1 MTGSLAAAAYIAAAA
16 SLGGGQDWSP
26 LGKALS
32 QLKPKPAEGQTQPA
46 AGTGASPIGNP
57 GGPTQQLPPPARDPK
72 EEFKVISAEEF
83 SRDGTKIRAKGGVK
97 LQYRGYDLAADEIVG
112 DTVTEVFVLTG
123 NAKVLGEGA
132 DVQGNE
138 IEVDTKRRVFR
149 YLSARAKLGPE
160 QIGGEFQGNLFI
172 TSDSG
177 AGTGKEIRT
186 SHGHLTTCDLDHPH
200 YHIESGSTLIVPERY
215 ARLSDVRVKILGTTV
230 LRLPTL
236 ILPLNDAS
244 TRNVPEFGQSED
256 EGYYLKTKFGT
267 PLRGNDYLNHRV
279 DLMEKKGVGLGT
291 EWVYDLPN
299 RMAGRLD
306 GYILS
311 GPSPARTLTADH
323 RMGLAGGEL
332 SLGGQYNE
340 SNYLTSPL
348 VTSFNGRSQYVLPWG
363 TGTSRLGYNLSSSR
377 SSGFSSKNETWTLA
391 DTRKFGLLNT
401 SLDAVLNSSESRGFG
416 GFVNEQERIDLRFT
430 TAADLKQFSAD
441 LLYQRGIPVKGQA
454 FTSSSDRT
462 PLLTLKSTTSKLFG
476 QKSGSRLPINFSS
489 SVGEMFEA
497 GRDGPLT
504 RMNFSADTNG
514 TRNLGDLTISYGGRF
529 EQGLYSDDTA
539 QYLTGWNA
547 QGALKLFGS
556 SRLNVGYRN
565 QKTMGYTPLS
575 IDRFG
580 QQDGFN
586 ADVSLVPLRD
596 LTFYAGTGYDV
607 LQGEQGFVPWQSVN
621 VRGEWT
627 PNRTTK
633 VRSTALYDT
642 FSQLWGS
649 ASFDADFMIQKA
661 RFVVGTRYDGRRK
674 KISNASLLA
683 SGLSWGRLGAS
694 VLVDWNGFTEE
705 LQALHYQLVWDMHC
719 SEAVLEVIDN
729 RSGFRSGQQIGFY
742 VRLKAFPTFSAFGF
756 GRGGQA
762 AGFSGR

>member
-1 MTGSLAAAAYIAAAA
+1 MTGSLAAAAFIAGSAG
-16 SLGGGQDWSP
+16 LGTVHDWAP

-32 QLKPKPAEGQTQPA
+32 ELKPKTAD
-46 AGTGASPIGNP
+46 GANPPTGNP
-57 GGPTQQLPPPARDPK
+57 GGPTQVLPPPARDPR
-72 EEFKVISAEEF
+72 EEF
-83 SRDGTKIRAKGGVK
+83 SLDEADEFSREGTKIRAKGGVK
-97 LQYRGYDLAADEIVG
+97 IRYRGYSLSADEIVG
-112 DTVTEVFVLTG
+112 DTITEVFVLTG
-123 NAKVLGEGA
+123 HAKVIGEGA

-149 YLSARAKLGPE
+149 YLSARAKLSQE
-160 QIGGEFQGNLFI
+160 QIGGEFRGSLYV

-177 AGTGKEIRT
+177 GGTGREIRT
-186 SHGHLTTCDLDHPH
+186 GHGHLTTCDLEHPH
-200 YHIESGSTLIVPERY
+200 YHIESGTTLIVPERY
-215 ARLSDVRVKILGTTV
+215 ARLTDVRVNILGATV

-236 ILPLNDAS
+236 VLPLNDAS
-244 TRNVPEFGQSED
+244 TRNVPEFGQSQD
-256 EGYYLKTKFGT
+256 EGYYLKTRLAT
-267 PLRGNDYLNHRV
+267 PLRANDYLNHRV
-279 DLMEKKGVGLGT
+279 DLMEKKGIGLGT
-291 EWVYDLPN
+291 EWVYDVPN

-306 GYILS
+306 GYFLS
-311 GPSPARTLTADH
+311 GPSPAKTLSADH
-323 RMGLAGGEL
+323 RMGLGGGEL
-332 SLGGQYNE
+332 TLGGQYNE

-348 VTSFNGRSQYVLPWG
+348 VTSFSGRTQYVVPWG
-363 TGTSRLGYNLSSSR
+363 SGTSRLGYNLTSSS
-377 SSGFSSKNETWTLA
+377 SSGFSSKNETWILG
-391 DTRKFGLLNT
+391 DTRRFGIFDT
-401 SLDAVLNSSESRGFG
+401 SLDAVLSASESRGFG

-430 TAADLKQFSAD
+430 TAADLNKLSAD
-441 LLYQRGIPVKGQA
+441 FLYQRGIPVKGQA

-476 QKSGSRLPINFSS
+476 QKTGSSLPVNFTSS
-489 SVGEMFEA
+489 IGEMYEP

-504 RMNFSADTNG
+504 RMSFGADTNG
-514 TRNLGDLTISYGGRF
+514 IRNLGPLTINYGGRF

-565 QKTMGYTPLS
+565 QKTIGYTPLS
-575 IDRFG
+575 IDRYG
-580 QQDGFN
+580 QSDGFN
-586 ADVSLVPLRD
+586 VDISLVPLRD
-596 LTFYAGTGYDV
+596 VTLYAGTGYDV
-607 LQGEQGFVPWQSVN
+607 LQADKGFVPWQSVN

-633 VRSTALYDT
+633 VRSSALYDT

-674 KISNASLLA
+674 QISNASLLA

-694 VLVDWNGFTEE
+694 VLADWNGFTEQ

-742 VRLKAFPTFSAFGF
+742 VRLKAFPTFSAFGM
-756 GRGGQA
+756 GRGGQS
-762 AGFSGR
+762 AGFGGR